1 MAGVVGPLCEGQ
13 PGWNDGH
20 QACSELGGAGEG
32 SDGEWEGLSRGP
44 LLMKLMEGEVMVA
57 GLQLIKMHPDS
68 QRRIDSTTQFLV
80 PQKLQRGCECGIKGL
95 AAVLKARGQGGE
107 QGGRERGNIC

>member
-1 MAGVVGPLCEGQ
+1 MAGVLGPLCEGQ

-32 SDGEWEGLSRGP
+32 SDGEWEGLSRGL

-57 GLQLIKMHPDS
+57 GLQLIKMHPD
-68 QRRIDSTTQFLV
+68 
-80 PQKLQRGCECGIKGL
+80 
-95 AAVLKARGQGGE
+95 
-107 QGGRERGNIC
+107 